1 MHGHV
6 QWSIYLISII
16 ILHDYGVLLHV
27 GYFYTVRS
35 VSHIGLGFRFW
46 IYCLNLDCFI
56 M

>member
-27 GYFYTVRS
+27 P
-35 VSHIGLGFRFW
+35 HIGLGFRFW

>member
-27 GYFYTVRS
+27 GYFYTV
-35 VSHIGLGFRFW
+35 VYHTKDWDLDFGF
-46 IYCLNLDCFI
+46 IV
-56 M
+56 